1 MASDTKAFRFRG
13 EDDDWNLF
21 VSQCKKNGDSAQDEL
36 SNFVQRK
43 ADSIKH
49 ENKDNEKTASRHQGD
64 LTNTI
69 LNDDLSRVIMN
80 GSYHVNLNRPEHL
93 DFIQTAKHELSDRVR
108 GAVKDAIYTFYI
120 RRWARLRNIEEKQAD
135 VYYCQHDG
143 AKNLYNHLSKLKITF
158 SCDIA
163 PIITLSDLV
172 ESDLNKVIQFDCTII
187 GTSPRKLES
196 ESGRYTQKVLIQEP
210 EDQAKENNPSVIK
223 SVFHGED
230 TASIATGQKKRV
242 IGLYNTEQPVN
253 GEKIQAEKTLQIDVI
268 NSRHIENNPSI
279 ILSKKELETA
289 REMAITEPENYID
302 QMINSFCPKIYGR
315 KLEKLALYL
324 SLLGGSEFGGYRKES
339 HVMLIGEADSGKS
352 ELVKFADKVADLSS
366 IVDGSNSTGVGVL
379 FALDEYD
386 GMKILRSGAMILNN
400 GGHII
405 LDEYDK
411 MPKQEQKKFNQ
422 AMEQQRATY
431 NKGGHIG
438 NAECKTTVIT
448 ACNPKNERWVPGDI
462 IDNMPFDPSTITR
475 FDVIIKT
482 QKETH
487 ENEIRAKMQHIMK
500 GKRGEL
506 EQVAQPEYIKG
517 LLNYLR
523 RSRPIITP
531 EAEELLINKFVEF
544 TQIEQ
549 NTDAIPIQ
557 TRQMEGIQRLC
568 EAYAKLTFN
577 KKVDC
582 HVVEEVIKFYQQCLS
597 TLGMN
602 VSKGV
607 AQFDLSGKAVN
618 RDKFFEDVFRELSY
632 NNEEEYVFLHEL
644 GEKLMESDK
653 FKTTQSVESYIEK
666 RVKQGYLFEPKP
678 GVFKRQ

>member
-1 MASDTKAFRFRG
+1 
-13 EDDDWNLF
+13 
-21 VSQCKKNGDSAQDEL
+21 
-36 SNFVQRK
+36 
-43 ADSIKH
+43 
-49 ENKDNEKTASRHQGD
+49 
-64 LTNTI
+64 
-69 LNDDLSRVIMN
+69 
-80 GSYHVNLNRPEHL
+80 
-93 DFIQTAKHELSDRVR
+93 
-108 GAVKDAIYTFYI
+108 
-120 RRWARLRNIEEKQAD
+120 
-135 VYYCQHDG
+135 
-143 AKNLYNHLSKLKITF
+143 
-158 SCDIA
+158 
-163 PIITLSDLV
+163 
-172 ESDLNKVIQFDCTII
+172 
-187 GTSPRKLES
+187 
-196 ESGRYTQKVLIQEP
+196 
-210 EDQAKENNPSVIK
+210 
-223 SVFHGED
+223 
-230 TASIATGQKKRV
+230 
-242 IGLYNTEQPVN
+242 
-253 GEKIQAEKTLQIDVI
+253 
-268 NSRHIENNPSI
+268 
-279 ILSKKELETA
+279 
-289 REMAITEPENYID
+289 
-302 QMINSFCPKIYGR
+302 
-315 KLEKLALYL
+315 
-324 SLLGGSEFGGYRKES
+324 
-339 HVMLIGEADSGKS
+339 
-352 ELVKFADKVADLSS
+352 
-366 IVDGSNSTGVGVL
+366 
-379 FALDEYD
+379 
-386 GMKILRSGAMILNN
+386 MKILRSGAMILNN

-475 FDVIIKT
+475 FDIIIKT

-523 RSRPIITP
+523 RSRPTITP

-618 RDKFFEDVFRELSY
+618 RDKFFEDIFRELSY

>member
-1 MASDTKAFRFRG
+1 MSDTKAFRFNG
-13 EDDDWNLF
+13 HEDDWNLF
-21 VSQCKKNGDSAQDEL
+21 MSNCKKNGESAQDEI
-36 SNFVQRK
+36 SRFVQRK
-43 ADSIKH
+43 ADAVKS
-49 ENKDNEKTASRHQGD
+49 ELKDDTKTASRHQND
-64 LTNTI
+64 LTKTII
-69 LNDDLSRVIMN
+69 LNENIIQIMKN
-80 GSYHVNLNRPEHL
+80 RAYHVKLDQVEHL
-93 DFIQTAKHELSDRVR
+93 DFIRTARHELAERIR
-108 GAVKDAIYTFYI
+108 EAVKESIHTYYI
-120 RRWARLRNIEEKQAD
+120 RKWAKLRGIEEKQAD
-135 VYYCQHDG
+135 VYYCQNDG
-143 AKNLYNHLSKLKITF
+143 ARRFYEYLSCINVTF
-158 SCDIA
+158 SCDIV
-163 PIITLSDLV
+163 PEITLSDLV

-230 TASIATGQKKRV
+230 TASVSTGQRKRI
-242 IGLYNTEQPVN
+242 IGIYTTEHPTN
-253 GEKIQAEKTLQIDVI
+253 GEKVQAEKTLQVDVI
-268 NSRHIENNPSI
+268 NARHVENVASI
-279 ILSKKELETA
+279 ILTKKEIDTA
-289 REMAITEPENYID
+289 RTMATQEPENYLSKMID
-302 QMINSFCPKIYGR
+302 SFCPKIYGR
-315 KLEKLALYL
+315 RLEKLALYL

-352 ELVKFADKVADLSS
+352 ELVKFADKVADISS

-431 NKGGHIG
+431 NKGGHVG

-448 ACNPKNERWVPGDI
+448 ACNPKNERWMPGDI

-482 QKETH
+482 SKETH
-487 ENEIRAKMQHIMK
+487 ENEIRAKMEHIMK

-506 EQVAQPEYIKG
+506 DQVAQPEYIRG

-523 RSRPIITP
+523 KQRPIITP

-549 NTDAIPIQ
+549 PTDAIPIQ

-568 EAYAKLTFN
+568 EAYAKLMF
-577 KKVDC
+577 KKNVDC
-582 HVVEEVIKFYQQCLS
+582 QTVDEVIKFYQQCLAS
-597 TLGMN
+597 LGMN

-607 AQFDLSGKAVN
+607 AQFDLSGRAVN
-618 RDKFFEDVFRELSY
+618 RDKFFEDIFRELAGE
-632 NNEEEYVFLHEL
+632 NENGFVFLHEL

-653 FKTTQSVESYIEK
+653 FKTTQVVESYIEK
-666 RVKQGYLFEPKP
+666 RISAGYLYEPKP
-678 GVFKRQ
+678 GVFLKQ